1 MQDRNN
7 PDNKPPEYRPL
18 SVPADMIRPRKAT
31 SPSPQDRPQ
40 TQPNPL
46 TDSSISRDW
55 LQWGEGADSPNS
67 GSPNTGG
74 APDRINGMPVWKLD
88 GVGLNNRGLIMRTD
102 AWVHF
107 SDRGDAGWGLMAPA
121 VQIQSW
127 RNDFAKQG
135 ITITPWARLP
145 YKPYGKNS
153 MMIWFILTMV
163 SFVFVLPFFVMVPL
177 VIIIGRRN
185 QYHCRHIRFA
195 PGLNG
200 VFAWTSLS
208 DSHVLPR
215 PVFWPLPMRLRRLV
229 LLWF

>member
-7 PDNKPPEYRPL
+7 PDNKPSDYKPL

-31 SPSPQDRPQ
+31 SPSPQENSQ
-40 TQPNPL
+40 TQPNTL

-55 LQWGEGADSPNS
+55 LQLGADTDHPNS
-67 GSPNTGG
+67 SHTT
-74 APDRINGMPVWKLD
+74 APDCINGMPVWKLD

-107 SDRGDAGWGLMAPA
+107 SDRGDEGWGLMAPDQ
-121 VQIQSW
+121 QITSW
-127 RNDFAKQG
+127 RDDFAKQG

-153 MMIWFILTMV
+153 MMIWFILTII
-163 SFVFVLPFFVMVPL
+163 SFVFVVPFFVMVIL
-177 VIIIGRRN
+177 GIIIGRRN

-208 DSHVLPR
+208 DSHVVPR
-215 PVFWPLPMRLRRLV
+215 RG
-229 LLWF
+229 